1 MSDTRKVVVGE
12 KGRIVVPAFARE
24 QLGWEQG
31 TELRLVIRED
41 SIELLTMDALINR
54 LSGWALQ
61 PGAEPYSV
69 DEFIAEKRL
78 EAAREDAEMMDE

>member
-24 QLGWEQG
+24 QLGWEPG

-54 LSGWALQ
+54 TLGMFSS
-61 PGAEPYSV
+61 ETSVV
-69 DEFIAEKRL
+69 DELIAERRT
-78 EAAREDAEMMDE
+78 EALREDQGIS